1 MPKTQNLRDLLTEL
15 TRTRDFKPK
24 MLEQKVFL
32 LWHQR
37 LGTPLGTKAVP
48 VSLSDGILKI
58 YTQYPPLKKELSLLK
73 ERIIAD
79 LNAEL
84 GETILTDLRIEVR
97 QSLPSTPHHT
107 KHDPTDSKTLKTTR
121 KVPHTDSV
129 LHAPTTKTLEQ
140 IEQTVSNVTDT
151 NLKTSLRQLFVTQS
165 RDKS

>member
-1 MPKTQNLRDLLTEL
+1 MPKTQNLRALLTEL

-32 LWHQR
+32 LWHQY
-37 LGTPLGTKAVP
+37 LGTPLGTKTVP

-58 YTQYPPLKKELSLLK
+58 YTEYPPFKKELLFLK

-84 GETILTDLRIEVR
+84 GKTILTDFRIEVR
-97 QSLPSTPHHT
+97 QFQPSIPHHT
-107 KHDPTDSKTLKTTR
+107 KHDPTEPKTLKTTR
-121 KVPHTDSV
+121 KVSHAASILHT
-129 LHAPTTKTLEQ
+129 PTTKTLDQ